1 MENIVLLGLNHKT
14 APVEIR
20 EKLSFSIDQ
29 VADALKVLREK
40 PVIKEVMVFSTCNRV
55 EVLMVAEDPSLAIE
69 VAKKFLSEYKHV
81 QINKFEN
88 LLYTHT
94 ADAGIS
100 HLFKVASSLDSM
112 IVGEPQILG
121 QIKEAYHLATS
132 NKTSGVILNRLL
144 HKTFSIAKRVR
155 SETGIGDNAVSISFA
170 AVELG
175 RKIFGSLE
183 GKKVLLIGAGDMA
196 ELAVENLINY
206 MARDICVANRT
217 FSHGVELAKRFN
229 GKAVRMEE
237 IDELLRSID
246 IVISSTG
253 SPDFIITR
261 DQVKGV
267 LRERK
272 NRPLFFIDIAV
283 PRDIDPEIN
292 RMTNSYVYDIDDLQ
306 GVIDQNIED
315 RNKAAIKAE
324 RIIEEATIQFKR
336 WYESLDAVPTII
348 ALRSKMDI
356 IARAEVEKTL
366 QSMHHL
372 SEADTRAIIRMT
384 EALVS
389 KILHD
394 PTVFLKEKGHYGK
407 NSNYVDIARKLFKLD
422 DNK

>member
-1 MENIVLLGLNHKT
+1 MDNIILLGLNHKT

-20 EKLSFSIDQ
+20 EQLSFSYDQ
-29 VADALKVLREK
+29 VVEALKALRGEAVL
-40 PVIKEVMVFSTCNRV
+40 KEVMVFSTCNRV
-55 EVLMVAEDPSLAIE
+55 EVLMVAEDPALA
-69 VAKKFLSEYKHV
+69 VDATKNFLSEYKKIPIHT
-81 QINKFEN
+81 FEN
-88 LLYTHT
+88 LMYTYV
-94 ADAGIS
+94 ADES
-100 HLFKVASSLDSM
+100 VRHLFKVASSLDSM

-121 QIKEAYHLATS
+121 QIKQAYHLATS

-155 SETGIGDNAVSISFA
+155 TETGIGDHAVSISFA

-183 GKKVLLIGAGDMA
+183 GKKLLLIGAGDMA

-206 MARDICVANRT
+206 MARDIYVANRT
-217 FSHGVELAKRFN
+217 FSRGVELAKRFN
-229 GKAVRMEE
+229 GQAIRMEE
-237 IDELLRSID
+237 IEELLRTID

-253 SPDFIITR
+253 SMDIIITR
-261 DQVKGV
+261 KQVKGV
-267 LRERK
+267 LRDRK

-336 WYESLDAVPTII
+336 WHESLDAVPTII
-348 ALRSKMDI
+348 ALRGKMDD

-366 QSMHHL
+366 QSLRHL
-372 SEADTRAIIRMT
+372 SEDDARSIVRMT
-384 EALVS
+384 DALIS

-394 PTVFLKEKGHYGK
+394 PTVFLKEKGHHGK
-407 NSNYVDIARKLFKLD
+407 TVNYVDIARKLFKLD
-422 DNK
+422 E

>member
-1 MENIVLLGLNHKT
+1 MRKIVLLGLNHKT

-20 EKLSFSIDQ
+20 EQLSFSEIQ
-29 VADALKVLREK
+29 VSDALKVLREK
-40 PVIKEVMVFSTCNRV
+40 SEMNEVMLFSTCNRV
-55 EVLMVAEDPSLAIE
+55 EILMVAEDPPRAVE
-69 VAKKFLSEYKHV
+69 TAKKFLSDYKEIAIHL
-81 QINKFEN
+81 FEE
-88 LLYTHT
+88 LLYTYT
-94 ADAGIS
+94 ADASVS
-100 HLFKVASSLDSM
+100 HIFKVASSLDSM

-121 QIKEAYHLATS
+121 QIKEAYHMATL

-144 HKTFSIAKRVR
+144 HKTFSVAKRVR

-206 MARDICVANRT
+206 LAKDIYVANRT
-217 FSHGVELAKRFN
+217 FSRGVDLANRFK

-237 IDELLRSID
+237 IDDLLRSID

-253 SPDFIITR
+253 SPGYIIRR

-267 LRERK
+267 LRDRK

-336 WYESLDAVPTII
+336 WYESLEAVPTII
-348 ALRSKMDI
+348 ALRRKMDS

-372 SEADTRAIIRMT
+372 SEADTRAILRMT
-384 EALVS
+384 DALVS

-394 PTVFLKEKGHYGK
+394 PTVFLKEKGHHGK

-422 DNK
+422 DGS